1 VDSDYSAAVGTVLV
15 GFALLMQEGAS
26 DHVCFGLTAS
36 VVLDK
41 NVQAGFL
48 CEFLWKLT
56 NVQRGCCVYRD
67 EDVFVN
73 KGCKA
78 SSSDIERLVEASQ
91 AGGRSAFDELVRLYQ
106 RRAMQVAVRM
116 LGDAN
121 EAAEAVQN
129 AFVKAYLGIDKLR
142 EPGRFEVWLL
152 RIVTN
157 AAISQR
163 RAAKRRANGI
173 KVTDCHEDN
182 GAVSLAD
189 KAIGEE
195 LKEAIRAAMG
205 KLSKKEAKA
214 ISLFG
219 LEGLSQREVAEIMGC
234 SVTAVGWYVFEGRQK
249 LKTLLKE
256 YL

>member
-1 VDSDYSAAVGTVLV
+1 
-15 GFALLMQEGAS
+15 MNEIRQ
-26 DHVCFGLTAS
+26 
-36 VVLDK
+36 
-41 NVQAGFL
+41 
-48 CEFLWKLT
+48 
-56 NVQRGCCVYRD
+56 
-67 EDVFVN
+67 
-73 KGCKA
+73 A
-78 SSSDIERLVEASQ
+78 SSREISRLVEASQ
-91 AGGRSAFDELVRLYQ
+91 AGDRGAFDELVRLYQ

-116 LGDAN
+116 LGDTN

-163 RAAKRRANGI
+163 RAARLRAERI
-173 KVTDCHEDN
+173 KVADSYEDKK
-182 GAVSLAD
+182 AVSLVD
-189 KAIGEE
+189 KAMGEE
-195 LKEAIRAAMG
+195 LKETIKAAMG

-219 LEGLSQREVAEIMGC
+219 LEGLSQSEVAEIMGC
-234 SVTAVGWYVFEGRQK
+234 SATAVGWYVFEGRQK
-249 LKTLLKE
+249 LKRLLKE